1 MIQHISWD
9 KMRIF
14 PSILPLYAD
23 RTHPAAHPIAIIHP
37 EIRQFLPVATPR
49 SRLKL
54 GSMDREAGGMSQ
66 TKAIASINSLLLQ
79 LPEPLQVEALH
90 YVEYLTSRRVGA
102 VSQIRNR
109 PETPKRNGF
118 GILKGKV
125 TIADDFDAPLEEFA
139 DYQ

>member
-1 MIQHISWD
+1 MD
-9 KMRIF
+9 KEVG
-14 PSILPLYAD
+14 D
-23 RTHPAAHPIAIIHP
+23 
-37 EIRQFLPVATPR
+37 
-49 SRLKL
+49 
-54 GSMDREAGGMSQ
+54 MSQ
-66 TKAIASINSLLLQ
+66 TNAIASINSLLLQ

-102 VSQIRNR
+102 ASQIGNYS
-109 PETPKRNGF
+109 ETPKRNGF